1 MSCCPLLPGGGIII
15 KAAVPAF
22 QKHVSRTVKGA
33 IPTLQAELL
42 SGAKFFTFW
51 NRVCEKLA
59 GVEDRVRTDL
69 IAALCTPLA
78 PAGWDVKAN
87 DRL

>member
-15 KAAVPAF
+15 KAA
-22 QKHVSRTVKGA
+22 VSRTVKGA